1 MYKVSYY
8 SQVNEKYVLFEN
20 FKTFLEVIRFTQNLK
35 EGSVLEIKHY
45 D

>member
-8 SQVNEKYVLFEN
+8 SQVSEKYVLFEN
-20 FKTFLEVIRFTQNLK
+20 FKTYLEVIRFTENLK
-35 EGSVLEIKHY
+35 EGSVLEIKYY